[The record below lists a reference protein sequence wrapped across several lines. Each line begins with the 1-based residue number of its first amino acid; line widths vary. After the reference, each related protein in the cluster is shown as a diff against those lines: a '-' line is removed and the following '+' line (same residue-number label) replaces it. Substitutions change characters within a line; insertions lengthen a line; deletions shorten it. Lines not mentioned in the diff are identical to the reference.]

1 MMKGRWR
8 WVVLAAVAV
17 YLYAVVDE
25 CIMEADRAELRL
37 QGRGGHV
44 GRYPLSPVSLA
55 VD

>member
-17 YLYAVVDE
+17 YLYAAVDQ
-25 CIMEADRAELRL
+25 CILEADRLERRL
-37 QGRGGHV
+37 YDGGFV